1 MNKRNSRSKQ
11 NQSSDKSSR
20 EERIDG
26 VVLEALPNALFRVK
40 LDDGVEA
47 IAHLSGKIRHFRIKI
62 LPGDKITIE
71 RSIYDKTKG
80 RIVYRK
86 K

>member
-26 VVLEALPNALFRVK
+26 DVLEALPNALFRVK

>member
-1 MNKRNSRSKQ
+1 MNKRNPRSKQ
-11 NQSSDKSSR
+11 DQPSNKSSR
-20 EERIDG
+20 EERVNG

-40 LDDGVEA
+40 LEDGVEA

-71 RSIYDKTKG
+71 RSIYDKAKG